1 MTMIFLVLP
10 CPITVAVTRAP
21 STTGEPTLA
30 ACPPATSR
38 TRSRVPEVPGSA
50 CSRSTF
56 SVRPSSTRYCLPPVS
71 ITAYM
76 REPRHVRFG
85 PAYSSISGSAQQPAQ
100 PRGQAVTTAALP
112 QRQIVLLIAL
122 AHANHFR
129 RPVVQP
135 HHLLPFL
142 ADRRALQ
149 FLQRR
154 SFGHAQPLEVHPFTR
169 PHAEPPAGLLF
180 YVPDPPLA
188 LAEEKPMHIGVHVG

>member
-21 STTGEPTLA
+21 SRTGEPTLA
-30 ACPPATSR
+30 ACPSATSR
-38 TRSRVPEVPGSA
+38 TRSRVTEVPGSA
-50 CSRSTF
+50 RNRSTF
-56 SVRPSSTRYCLPPVS
+56 SVRP
-71 ITAYM
+71 
-76 REPRHVRFG
+76 
-85 PAYSSISGSAQQPAQ
+85 
-100 PRGQAVTTAALP
+100 
-112 QRQIVLLIAL
+112 IAL
-122 AHANHFR
+122 AHANRFR